1 MSQMWLKMLEKYAL
15 DQWRTRY
22 SIKDADLWE
31 SSNMR
36 KKTFRKKSDVKGT
49 FKDLPGSTNS
59 SFMSK
64 RN

>member
-1 MSQMWLKMLEKYAL
+1 MTQMWLKMLEKYAL
-15 DQWRTRY
+15 VQWRTRY
-22 SIKDADLWE
+22 PIRDADLWE

-36 KKTFRKKSDVKGT
+36 KKCTEKG
-49 FKDLPGSTNS
+49 FTNS

>member
-36 KKTFRKKSDVKGT
+36 KKCTGKNPT
-49 FKDLPGSTNS
+49 
-59 SFMSK
+59 
-64 RN
+64 